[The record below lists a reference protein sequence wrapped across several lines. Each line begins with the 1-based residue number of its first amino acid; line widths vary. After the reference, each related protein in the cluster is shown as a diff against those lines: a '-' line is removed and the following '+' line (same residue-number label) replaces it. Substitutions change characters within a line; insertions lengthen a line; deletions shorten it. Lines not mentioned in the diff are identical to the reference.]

1 MSKNRKKTVKGKR
14 LTARQLQNEI
24 LKLFNRHSRK
34 RYSAK
39 QIIKKLQI
47 ANNKDSV
54 RHALEQLSN
63 DQQLRALPEGKF
75 KLHNGST
82 HSHNRQIYTGRVSMT
97 RSGSAYIVVE
107 GLENDVHVAARRTN
121 NALHG
126 DLVKINSWTPRG
138 RRKAEGEV
146 LEVVERS
153 RSHFIGTL
161 RLTKQYGIVIPDN
174 ENMPSDIFV
183 NHDDM
188 KEAREGD
195 KVVVEV
201 TKWPSKH
208 NHGMIGV
215 IRSVL
220 GQEGSSDIEMKS
232 ILISNGFEL
241 EFPDEVLEET
251 ANMKADIEPEVDKRR
266 DMRQVPTFTIDPIDA
281 KDFDDALSLRPLENG
296 QYEIGVHIADVTH
309 FVHPNTALDKEAAQR
324 STSVYLVDRVLPML
338 PEKLSNE
345 LCSLRPH
352 EDKLTFSAVFTF
364 NKQDKVVDRWFGK
377 TIIHSNRRF
386 NYGEAQRIIDAGE
399 GDFVEALKEMN
410 RVAKKLRGIRFKN
423 GSVDFNA
430 EEVRFILDEEGVP
443 TEVYVKE
450 SRDTNKLIEE
460 FMLLANREVATYI
473 SKKGKEKEIPYV
485 YRIHDE
491 PDPDKVAELVRFAQ
505 EMGVKIKAETPAQIA
520 KAYNKLAKQ
529 ALTDDNL
536 KVLEPLAIRTM
547 AKAEYSTDN
556 IGHYGLGFDYYSHFT
571 SPIRRYSDVLAHR
584 ILYQNIQGRTKR
596 VNKETLE
603 GKCKHISRQ
612 ERKATDAERE
622 SVRYKQAEFM
632 KRHIGEV
639 FEGQIT
645 GIIDRGIFVT
655 TTGSRCEG
663 LATFDR
669 MDERFEVGRGN
680 LTVRGR
686 LSGDLYK
693 MGDTVKVV
701 IVGVDMKRRRIEM
714 DLVEE

>member
-1 MSKNRKKTVKGKR
+1 MSKKRKKPAKGNR
-14 LTARQLQNEI
+14 LTANQLQSAI
-24 LKLFNRHSRK
+24 LKLFNKHTRK

-39 QIIKKLQI
+39 QVIKKLEI

-54 RHALEQLSN
+54 QNALEKLSN

-82 HSHNRQIYTGRVSMT
+82 NSHNRQIYTGRVSMT
-97 RSGSAYIVVE
+97 RSGSAYIVID

-126 DLVKINSWTPRG
+126 DTVKINSWMPRG

-201 TKWPSKH
+201 TKWPNKH

-241 EFPDEVLEET
+241 DFPDEVLEET
-251 ANMKADIEPEVDKRR
+251 AHMRADIEPEVDKRR
-266 DMRQVPTFTIDPIDA
+266 DMREVLTFTIDPIDA
-281 KDFDDALSLRPLENG
+281 KDFDDALSLRKLENG
-296 QYEIGVHIADVTH
+296 QYEIGVHIADVSH

-352 EDKLTFSAVFTF
+352 EDKLTFSAIFTF
-364 NKQDKVVDRWFGK
+364 DKNDKVIERWFGK
-377 TIIHSNRRF
+377 TIIHSDRRF
-386 NYGEAQRIIDAGE
+386 DYGEAQQIIDAGE
-399 GDFVEALKEMN
+399 GDFVDALQEMN
-410 RVAKKLRGIRFKN
+410 RVAKKLRAIRFKN

-430 EEVRFILDEEGVP
+430 EEVRFILDEDGTP
-443 TEVYVKE
+443 TELYVKE
-450 SRDTNKLIEE
+450 RHDTNMLIEE
-460 FMLLANREVATYI
+460 FMLLANREVAGYV
-473 SKKGKEKEIPYV
+473 SKKGKDQEIPYV

-505 EMGVKIKAETPAQIA
+505 EMGVSIKAESPEQIA

-529 ALTDDNL
+529 ALTDDSL

-584 ILYQNIQGRTKR
+584 ILQQNIHGRTKR

-603 GKCKHISRQ
+603 GKCQHISRQ

-622 SVRYKQAEFM
+622 SVRYKQSEYM
-632 KRHIGEV
+632 KNHIGEV

-645 GIIDRGIFVT
+645 GIIDRGLFVT
-655 TTGSRCEG
+655 TMQSRCEG
-663 LATFDR
+663 MATFDR
-669 MDERFEVGRGN
+669 MSERFEVGRGN
-680 LTVRGR
+680 LSVRGSV
-686 LSGDLYK
+686 SGNLYK

-701 IVGVDMKRRRIEM
+701 VVGVDMKRRRIEM